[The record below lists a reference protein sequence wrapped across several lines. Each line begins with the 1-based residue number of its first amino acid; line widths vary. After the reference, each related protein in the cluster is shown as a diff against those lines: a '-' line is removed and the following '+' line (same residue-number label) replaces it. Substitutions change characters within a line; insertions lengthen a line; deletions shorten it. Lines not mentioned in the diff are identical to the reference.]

1 MKIRG
6 LLYISIAII
15 ITCGIFQIGTAE
27 AKNERSG
34 LSPLT
39 INEKILLPKIY
50 FPLNSSN
57 TITDYSKEKLL
68 ALVEIL
74 KVNPEISLEVLGNAD
89 SSGLALDY
97 KINEERTK
105 KIFDFLIS
113 HGIDKKRL
121 SIKVY
126 SNDSATDN
134 HNENMKNRSVEF
146 RIINNSLTDQ

>member
-1 MKIRG
+1 MKIKDW
-6 LLYISIAII
+6 LIAII
-15 ITCGIFQIGTAE
+15 IVCGIFQTATVE
-27 AKNERSG
+27 AKNGIAG

-68 ALVEIL
+68 VLIEVL
-74 KVNPEISLEVLGNAD
+74 KANPEISLEVIGNAD
-89 SSGLALDY
+89 STGHALDH

-113 HGIDKKRL
+113 HGIDKSRL
-121 SIKVY
+121 SIKIY
-126 SNDSATDN
+126 SNDPATDN

-146 RIINNSLTDQ
+146 RIINTSLTDQ